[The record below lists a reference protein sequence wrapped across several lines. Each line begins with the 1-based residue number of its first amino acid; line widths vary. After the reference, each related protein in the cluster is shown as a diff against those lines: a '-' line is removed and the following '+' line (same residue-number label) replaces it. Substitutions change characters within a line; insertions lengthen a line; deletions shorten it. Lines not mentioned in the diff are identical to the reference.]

1 MRTLLFSA
9 FVLLFSLCVFAQPA
23 PSGKA
28 RVAVPGIKG
37 VLEIDVGPS
46 PWHLDFLPEDKW
58 TMLQARQRPDHV
70 SISALLRQVTFPAT
84 AESCRNEFWP
94 KLKQAISDRIADVQ
108 QSLDGGFARVAY
120 TLNGV
125 DGGPAHHLLAYLGD
139 RDLCSEI
146 HLSKAGFTPADQN
159 TFEQVLASVRLLPD
173 ESGLQAAGQPQSSS
187 SFVAQGDEARA
198 QSNYAAAAHFYQR
211 AFDLEKANKTFENDM
226 FLDLISRLAFSY
238 RMNGELNK
246 AKDTL
251 DYGLSQSATYPIF
264 HYDLACTY
272 AQMGKVD
279 ESIGQL
285 RQAFQYSA
293 KVAPTQIP
301 ANPEEDSC
309 FSKIANDPRFTAEV
323 QKLEQQQQ

>member
-1 MRTLLFSA
+1 MRTLLLSA
-9 FVLLFSLCVFAQPA
+9 FVLLFSLCVFAQRPS
-23 PSGKA
+23 SGKA
-28 RVAVPGIKG
+28 YVEVPGVKG
-37 VLEIDVGPS
+37 VLEIDVGPTT
-46 PWHLDFLPEDKW
+46 WHLDFLPEDKW

-84 AESCRNEFWP
+84 PESCRDQFWP
-94 KLKQAISDRIADVQ
+94 KLKQSISDRIADVQ
-108 QSLDGGFARVAY
+108 QVMQGGFARVEY
-120 TLNGV
+120 TLNGSE
-125 DGGPAHHLLAYLGD
+125 GPAHHLLAYLGS

-146 HLSKAGFTPADQN
+146 HLSKTGFAPADQN
-159 TFEQVLASVRLLPD
+159 AFEQVLSSVRLLPD
-173 ESGLQAAGQPQSSS
+173 ESLVHATAESQSSS
-187 SFVAQGDEARA
+187 SLMAQGDEARA
-198 QSNYAAAAHFYQR
+198 QSNYAAAARSYQR

-226 FLDLISRLAFSY
+226 FLDLISHLAFSY

-279 ESIGQL
+279 ESLGQL
-285 RQAFQYSA
+285 RLAFQYRA

-309 FSKIANDPRFTAEV
+309 FSKIANDPKFTAEV
-323 QKLEQQQQ
+323 QKLEQQQQQ

>member
-1 MRTLLFSA
+1 MRTLLLSA
-9 FVLLFSLCVFAQPA
+9 FVLLLSVCLFAQQA
-23 PSGKA
+23 PVGKA
-28 RVAVPGIKG
+28 RVEVPGVKG
-37 VLEIDVGPS
+37 VLEIDVGPT
-46 PWHLDFLPEDKW
+46 PWNLDFLPEDKW
-58 TMLQARQRPDHV
+58 TMLQARQRPDHL
-70 SISALLRQVTFPAT
+70 SISALLRQVTFAAT
-84 AESCRNEFWP
+84 AESCRNELWP
-94 KLKQAISDRIADVQ
+94 KLKESGGDRIVNPQ
-108 QSLDGGFARVAY
+108 QSMQGGFARVDY
-120 TLNGV
+120 TLNGSE
-125 DGGPAHHLLAYLGD
+125 GGPSHHLLAYLGS
-139 RDLCSEI
+139 RDLCAEI
-146 HLSKAGFTPADQN
+146 HLSKAGFVPADQN
-159 TFEQVLASVRLLPD
+159 AFEQVLASVRLLPD
-173 ESGLQAAGQPQSSS
+173 ESGLQAAGQQGTSS
-187 SFVAQGDEARA
+187 SFMAQGDELRA
-198 QSNYAAAAHFYQR
+198 QSNYAAAARAYQR

-226 FLDLISRLAFSY
+226 FLDLISHLAFSY

-264 HYDLACTY
+264 HYDMACTY

-285 RQAFQYSA
+285 RLAFQYRA